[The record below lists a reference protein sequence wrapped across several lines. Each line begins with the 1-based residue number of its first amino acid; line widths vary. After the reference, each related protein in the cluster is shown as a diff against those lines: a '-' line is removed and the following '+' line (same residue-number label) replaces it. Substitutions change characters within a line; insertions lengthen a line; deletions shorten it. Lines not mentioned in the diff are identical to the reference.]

1 MIGYCML
8 NPSPQE
14 LAKLFCNNNKKINL
28 SAEFLQTQA
37 LTSSSFFPLK
47 QKFHCG
53 IKQLEIQEFNI

>member
-8 NPSPQE
+8 NSTPQE

-37 LTSSSFFPLK
+37 LTPSSFSLKTKIPLWN
-47 QKFHCG
+47 QAA
-53 IKQLEIQEFNI
+53 